1 VHWLPRVTPL
11 GTRTPDCHDSP
22 HEGLDRLAHGVWLT
36 TLLIWI
42 VDMMLAFATADE
54 GPGFEVSTTG
64 AGEGMQIMRDRI
76 AGLAASS

>member
-1 VHWLPRVTPL
+1 M
-11 GTRTPDCHDSP
+11 
-22 HEGLDRLAHGVWLT
+22 WLT

-42 VDMMLAFATADE
+42 VDKMLAFATADE